1 MDKIVVIYESK
12 YGYTRRYAKWIADAL
27 SCPVFERKKFRSR
40 DFSKYEV
47 IIYGGG
53 LYAGGISGIK
63 TLTQNRHNLSG
74 KKVILFT
81 CGLADPGKP
90 DNISSIRKSLA
101 KVLSKEMLEH
111 IHIFH
116 LRGGIEYSRLNFV
129 HRTMMSMLRKMLL
142 KKDPGKLSE
151 EDRQLLAT
159 YGKCVD
165 LTDRKSIQPLVEC
178 AAQAA
183 PLIS

>member
-12 YGYTRRYAKWIADAL
+12 YGDTRRYAEWIAEAL
-27 SCPVFERKKFRSR
+27 SCPVFERKQFRSR
-40 DFSKYEV
+40 DFSQYEA

-53 LYAGGISGIK
+53 LYAGGVSGIK
-63 TLTQNRHNLSG
+63 MLAQNWHLLSG

-81 CGLADPGKP
+81 CGLADPNKP
-90 DNISSIRKSLA
+90 DNISGIRKSLV

-129 HRTMMSMLRKMLL
+129 HKSMMAMLRRMLL
-142 KKDPGKLSE
+142 KKDPHELSD
-151 EDRQLLAT
+151 EDKQLLAT

-165 LTDRKSIQPLVEC
+165 LTDRSSIRPLVEF
-178 AAQAA
+178 ADK
-183 PLIS
+183 L